1 VALGQDAKELAVVK
15 KDRRASARHARVATP
30 SLTYPDGEPELAR
43 DLARLRELLEK
54 GSVEEARRLVNALE
68 RQWPDAERVRHFVQV
83 LAPPVASVRP
93 DLRWRPLDRERAWLR
108 EHAASYPG
116 RWLAVLE
123 DRLIAADPSLRVVL
137 TIVRQTPGGE
147 GALLHFQPGS
157 VE

>member
-1 VALGQDAKELAVVK
+1 M
-15 KDRRASARHARVATP
+15 
-30 SLTYPDGEPELAR
+30 AR
-43 DLARLRELLEK
+43 DLARLRELLEN
-54 GSVEEARRLVNALE
+54 GSVEEARRLVSALE
-68 RQWPDAERVRHFVQV
+68 RRWPDAERVRHFVQV

-93 DLRWRPLDRERAWLR
+93 DLRWRPLDRERAWIR

-137 TIVRQTPGGE
+137 TTVRQTPGGE

>member
-1 VALGQDAKELAVVK
+1 
-15 KDRRASARHARVATP
+15 
-30 SLTYPDGEPELAR
+30 LAR

-54 GSVEEARRLVNALE
+54 GSVEEARAFVKALE
-68 RQWPDAERVRHFVQV
+68 RQWPDSERVRHFVQV

-137 TIVRQTPGGE
+137 TIVHQTPGGE
-147 GALLHFQPGS
+147 DALLHFQPGS